1 MSIARII
8 RCFLAG
14 AIFTLVSGGSVL
26 AQDAD
31 GELVRFLFTPPLGE
45 DVVQA
50 IETSTYLRVEEN
62 ETRIRWSH
70 EVVLRMDEQ
79 LPPDM
84 LKGTFQLRNV
94 VNQENADRDLYY
106 LIAKA
111 IEGQTYPLEM
121 LDLGIAYET
130 DWPGIQARV
139 TERLPA
145 LADAATVA
153 AIRGAL
159 PLFADGT
166 AAVLRPTNT
175 IGLAHILGFPRSGAL
190 HTRDDIGKLT
200 YFGIEDAVVEISG
213 GRMEGDDLGINWGV
227 VPDPQAAAV
236 RLSAELRALT
246 QTMDQQLGTDSS
258 RIIESAIA
266 EGVEAG
272 EMGHAIYDLE
282 PGLMRQTTFDAWI
295 TTETVERFVRFEMT
309 RLSP

>member
-1 MSIARII
+1 MTFARIT
-8 RCFLAG
+8 RRLLAA
-14 AIFTLVSGGSVL
+14 AIVALAYSGVAL
-26 AQDAD
+26 AQDASN
-31 GELVRFLFTPPLGE
+31 ELVRFLFTPPLGE
-45 DVVQA
+45 DVVQG
-50 IETSTYLRVEEN
+50 IETSIYLRVQDN

-79 LPPDM
+79 VPPDI

-94 VNQENADRDLYY
+94 VNQENADRDIYY
-106 LIAKA
+106 LIAKS

-139 TERLPA
+139 AERLPA
-145 LADAATVA
+145 LADPATVA
-153 AIRGAL
+153 SILGAL

-175 IGLAHILGFPRSGAL
+175 VALAHILSFPRSGAL
-190 HTRDDIGKLT
+190 HTRDDVGKLT
-200 YFGIEDAVVEISG
+200 YFGIEDAVVETSG
-213 GRMEGDDLGINWGV
+213 GKVEGGELGINWGV
-227 VPDPQAAAV
+227 MPDPQAAAA
-236 RLSAELRALT
+236 RLSAELRALA
-246 QTMDQQLGTDSS
+246 QAMDQQLGTDSS
-258 RIIESAIA
+258 QIIESAIA
-266 EGVEAG
+266 EGLEAG